1 MGVGY
6 MSTII
11 VGLCITAMVMG
22 ASVTIV
28 RCWVWYEQKMA
39 DWHHKMMTES
49 FADGW
54 DAAVHMMEDK

>member
-1 MGVGY
+1 

-39 DWHHKMMTES
+39 DWHHKMMQES

-54 DAAVHMMEDK
+54 DAAVHMREDK